1 MSLSPV
7 RVISVEGVVSS
18 GVGPAVA
25 SRVGVSEDVSPGDA
39 VSVKLVLGSVDS
51 ETTQILREV
60 WIGPVFMANVPSV
73 GLVSAPQVDWGS
85 TEGSLVPAL
94 VHISSDEVLESS
106 VLEMFELSRA
116 VVLGLY
122 PLAVV
127 SGLLTS
133 PAVCDG
139 ETTVELS
146 SWLST
151 VLKSK
156 VLEVISQL
164 FLLSVTE
171 VSGGAIEALKVPL
184 VSFSAIVG

>member
-1 MSLSPV
+1 
-7 RVISVEGVVSS
+7 
-18 GVGPAVA
+18 
-25 SRVGVSEDVSPGDA
+25 
-39 VSVKLVLGSVDS
+39 
-51 ETTQILREV
+51 
-60 WIGPVFMANVPSV
+60 MANVSSV

-85 TEGSLVPAL
+85 AEGSLVPAL

-106 VLEMFELSRA
+106 VLEMAELSRA

-127 SGLLTS
+127 SGLLIS

-146 SWLST
+146 SWLT
-151 VLKSK
+151 VLKSE

>member
-1 MSLSPV
+1 
-7 RVISVEGVVSS
+7 
-18 GVGPAVA
+18 
-25 SRVGVSEDVSPGDA
+25 
-39 VSVKLVLGSVDS
+39 
-51 ETTQILREV
+51 
-60 WIGPVFMANVPSV
+60 MANVPSV

-94 VHISSDEVLESS
+94 VHISSDGVLESS

>member
-1 MSLSPV
+1 
-7 RVISVEGVVSS
+7 
-18 GVGPAVA
+18 
-25 SRVGVSEDVSPGDA
+25 
-39 VSVKLVLGSVDS
+39 
-51 ETTQILREV
+51 
-60 WIGPVFMANVPSV
+60 MANVSSV

-85 TEGSLVPAL
+85 AEGSLVPAL
-94 VHISSDEVLESS
+94 VHISSDGVLESS
-106 VLEMFELSRA
+106 VLEMAELPGA

-127 SGLLTS
+127 SGLLIS
-133 PAVCDG
+133 PGVCDG

-146 SWLST
+146 SWLT
-151 VLKSK
+151 VLKSE